1 MASGVITQNDG
12 YVVVEKTEDVSEIT
26 EAPAPRS

>member
-12 YVVVEKTEDVSEIT
+12 YVVVEKNEEVSEIT
-26 EAPAPRS
+26 EATAPQG